1 MRQKRTWFMIV
12 SLAMVSLMLSGFTT
26 AFASASQS
34 KGGGIGVDVG
44 YAMFTEEQFNGG
56 VAAGLSFFYSLSD
69 SFRVELR
76 GGFIS
81 NQVENAA
88 EGLSEGKLTMIPIQL
103 SFHYRFKVSNKF
115 RPYVGGGIGYYLNN
129 FSLEGESQWQEL
141 GFDITDEV
149 DHAFGYHLGIG
160 LDYFFNPRTAF
171 TLDVRYCIV
180 SLSGS
185 YSITDQVTS
194 ITNSG
199 DIDGALDHINFSA
212 GLKFLF

>member
-1 MRQKRTWFMIV
+1 MV
-12 SLAMVSLMLSGFTT
+12 GLAVVSLMFNGFSTNL
-26 AFASASQS
+26 AAAPQS

-44 YAMFTEEQFNGG
+44 YAMFTEEQFKGG
-56 VAAGLSFFYSLSD
+56 AAAGLTLFYSFTD

-81 NQVENAA
+81 NQVENAPG
-88 EGLSEGKLTMIPIQL
+88 GLSNGTLTMIPIQL
-103 SFHYRFKVSNKF
+103 SLHYRFKVSKKF
-115 RPYVGGGIGYYLNN
+115 RPYVGGGAGYYLNN
-129 FSLEGESQWQEL
+129 FSLEGENEWQSL
-141 GFDITDEV
+141 GFDIKDEV
-149 DHAFGYHLGIG
+149 DNTFGYHLGIG
-160 LDYFFNPRTAF
+160 MDYLFTSGMAF

-185 YSITDQVTS
+185 YSITDQVSS

-199 DIDGALDHINFSA
+199 DIEGALDHINFAA

>member
-1 MRQKRTWFMIV
+1 MRKKRTWFMMV
-12 SLAMVSLMLSGFTT
+12 GLAMISLMFSGFATT
-26 AFASASQS
+26 FAAASQS
-34 KGGGIGVDVG
+34 KGSGIGVDVG
-44 YAMFTEEQFNGG
+44 YAMFTEEQFKGG
-56 VAAGLSFFYSLSD
+56 VTAGLSFFYLLSD

-81 NQVENAA
+81 NQVENAD
-88 EGLSEGKLTMIPIQL
+88 EGLSKGKLTMIPIQL
-103 SFHYRFKVSNKF
+103 SLHYRFKVSEKL

-129 FSLEGESQWQEL
+129 FSLEGESRWQEL

-149 DHAFGYHLGIG
+149 DHSFGYHLGIG
-160 LDYFFNPRTAF
+160 MDYFFKPRMAF

-199 DIDGALDHINFSA
+199 DIDGSLDHINFAA